1 MVVNGHIEILQTQYI
16 TLNNFSILQG
26 EHNMSFTRHVG
37 KHGDRKVAVIFR
49 EVPGEPHMC
58 LVTYTETINK
68 NIHDALIRCIES
80 DIGQNSEN
88 LADALNRSYTQD
100 GRPILQVL
108 HIEGQLKKVN
118 TEMILMTPAPN
129 TRIKL
134 NELNKILDEMKL
146 GEDAVKRMAELDQSR
161 GLQDPADVA
170 RRMRGP
176 QSTSP
181 VVGSDDLLG
190 DTTLA
195 NNLRQQAQ
203 KMSTEA
209 KGLMA
214 EADRLLKEA
223 AQMDPTSAVKETV
236 KSTKSKKAAVVTEAV
251 IPTKRKYTKKVT
263 NVA

>member
-1 MVVNGHIEILQTQYI
+1 
-16 TLNNFSILQG
+16 
-26 EHNMSFTRHVG
+26 
-37 KHGDRKVAVIFR
+37 
-49 EVPGEPHMC
+49 MC

-68 NIHDALIRCIES
+68 NIHDSLIRCIES

-108 HIEGQLKKVN
+108 HTEGQLKKVN

-134 NELNKILDEMKL
+134 SDLNKILDEMKL

-176 QSTSP
+176 QTTSP
-181 VVGSDDLLG
+181 IVGSSDLLG
-190 DTTLA
+190 DASLA
-195 NNLRQQAQ
+195 KQRLEQAQ
-203 KMSTEA
+203 KMEREA
-209 KGLMA
+209 KGLLA
-214 EADRLLKEA
+214 EAQRLTTEA
-223 AQMDPTSAVKETV
+223 QSLDPSLAPKQ
-236 KSTKSKKAAVVTEAV
+236 TKTKTKKAEVIAEVVAPE
-251 IPTKRKYTKKVT
+251 KRKYTKKVT